1 MSFFDSV
8 SSSATSFYETVSAYA
23 YSHHDGLVALSLFAG
38 VVVAFSGRTLLK
50 PTVFLLGF
58 IPSTVVLMAVGLAFV
73 RDGNPDHT
81 SLLEGIAIAVALLVG
96 VLVGVVTLRLL
107 FRIATFVL
115 CANFGAVLVFVFHL
129 FLLEPITD
137 QKVLFLWIFIAVI
150 AALVAGLFSVS
161 YPETGIIL
169 GTAFDGSALAVF
181 SLARFLGHRPAIFQ
195 LGDADAATNFSV
207 WWSITYGTATLLLG
221 VFGALTQRQVAVA
234 DEIIA
239 NYTREKRRNANTS
252 HDPMA
257 QTPYV
262 DFPEEEHQLLALS
275 EPPHTPLHMRSGV
288 GSPGAGS
295 GYGAIVD
302 EPTYSVTHNLGAV
315 PLGISAEH
323 FQGSVKNANG
333 PHPL

>member
-1 MSFFDSV
+1 MAIFDTV
-8 SSSATSFYETVSAYA
+8 SSSATSFYDTISEYA
-23 YSHHDGLVALSLFAG
+23 LSHHDGLVALSLFAG
-38 VVVAFSGRTLLK
+38 VVVAFSGRTLLR

-58 IPSTVVLMAVGLAFV
+58 IPTTVVVMAVGLAFV
-73 RDGNPDHT
+73 HDENPDHT
-81 SLLEGIAIAVALLVG
+81 SLLEGLAIAVAVLLG

-137 QKVLFLWIFIAVI
+137 QKALFLWIFIAAI
-150 AALVAGLFSVS
+150 SALVAGLFSVS

-181 SLARFLGHRPAIFQ
+181 SLARFLGHRPVIFQ
-195 LGDADAATNFSV
+195 AGDVDAAADISV
-207 WWSITYGTATLLLG
+207 WWSIAYGVATLLLG
-221 VFGALTQRQVAVA
+221 VFGALTQRQVAIA

-239 NYTREKRRNANTS
+239 NYAKEKRQNPNAPL
-252 HDPMA
+252 DPMA
-257 QTPYV
+257 HSPYV

-295 GYGAIVD
+295 GYGAIGD
-302 EPTYSVTHNLGAV
+302 EPMYSVTHNLGAV
-315 PLGISAEH
+315 PLGLSPEH
-323 FQGSVKNANG
+323 FQGSAKNANG